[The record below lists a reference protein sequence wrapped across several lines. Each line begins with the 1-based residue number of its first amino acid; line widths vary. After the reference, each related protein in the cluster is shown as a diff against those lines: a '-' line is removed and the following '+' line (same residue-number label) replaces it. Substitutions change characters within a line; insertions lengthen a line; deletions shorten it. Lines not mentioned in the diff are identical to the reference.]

1 MDIATPTARRS
12 LREPIA
18 ALALFIGGL
27 AWIAAFWFP
36 SFYTSQGSVEGYWVF
51 ATGWMGFAIFQF
63 AWYANLLMLLGIVLM
78 YSSPLWGSTLAGFAM
93 LVATQ
98 AFWFNS
104 IPTGE
109 VDLPI
114 LQLGQGF
121 WCWYGSI
128 IMLGIGVFLGSE
140 HTEAEKNQ
148 TTKHKSQ
155 SESKPQLKRLH
166 QSSEPTL
173 ILNKNA
179 LSPII
184 LSDQPKVSGTTE
196 PVYDAVISQTAPA
209 MVANTSVASVLEQE
223 LNPDSVVVT
232 KVVDPTESQPINAP
246 TFAVVPE
253 PELPDFP
260 ELTAANEQEYFQ
272 LPHEVALKPVYTEHL
287 AEDWPP
293 KMSLVVNPD
302 PFTTDRHLDPL
313 DTELL
318 AAVEQANA
326 TVAPK
331 VEPTPPQDPRGHQYT
346 VTGFFDPWRT

>member
-36 SFYTSQGSVEGYWVF
+36 SFYTSQGPVEGYWVF

-63 AWYANLLMLLGIVLM
+63 AWYANLLMLLGIILM
-78 YSSPLWGSTLAGFAM
+78 YSSPLWGSSLAGFAV

-128 IMLGIGVFLGSE
+128 VLLGLGVFLGSE
-140 HTEAEKNQ
+140 QTEAEKNQ
-148 TTKHKSQ
+148 TTKSNHLTATEPQFKKTLPQTTASTTTVLTPVLA
-155 SESKPQLKRLH
+155 SKPIQLTA
-166 QSSEPTL
+166 SE
-173 ILNKNA
+173 
-179 LSPII
+179 
-184 LSDQPKVSGTTE
+184 E
-196 PVYDAVISQTAPA
+196 VYDAVIKQPELI
-209 MVANTSVASVLEQE
+209 VDPVVASVVEQE
-223 LNPDSVVVT
+223 LTPVSAVVT
-232 KVVDPTESQPINAP
+232 ESEPEPIPAP
-246 TFAVVPE
+246 PFAVVPE
-253 PELPDFP
+253 PELPNFA

-272 LPHEVALKPVYTEHL
+272 LADEVALKPVYTERL

-293 KMSLVVNPD
+293 KMSLVVSPD
-302 PFTTDRHLDPL
+302 PFTTERYL

-318 AAVEQANA
+318 DAVEQANA
-326 TVAPK
+326 TVKPKLEEASMPAPIT
-331 VEPTPPQDPRGHQYT
+331 VPPQQAAA
-346 VTGFFDPWRT
+346 GFFDPWRT